1 MSEEKQGQDFYDQ
14 AEVFAHYTQHRLR
27 PNNPNELIEKP
38 IIRQLAD
45 GIKGDLLDLGCG
57 YGDLAEELLGL
68 GANTYTGIDSS
79 AKMIEMGQSLL
90 NDPRIHL
97 ARSSLQA
104 WDYGKAQYDWAI
116 ARLVFHYIEDLA
128 SVLNRLS
135 VGLRPNAQL
144 LFSVEH
150 PVLTSSMHLPRPK
163 GKKQDWT
170 VDQYFEEGPRH
181 QAWMESKVIKYHRTL
196 ETYCRLLKDAGF
208 RLAEIR
214 EGRPETIHFTDQSE
228 FERRNRIPIFLIIKA
243 EKA

>member
-14 AEVFAHYTQHRLR
+14 AEVFTHYTQHRQR

-45 GIKGDLLDLGCG
+45 GIKGDVLDLGCG
-57 YGDLAEELLGL
+57 YGDLAEKLLNL
-68 GANTYTGIDSS
+68 GAHTYTGIDSS
-79 AKMIEMGQSLL
+79 FKMIEMGQSLL
-90 NDPRIHL
+90 NDPRIKL
-97 ARSSLQA
+97 AKASLQS
-104 WDYGKAQYDWAI
+104 WDYGIAQYDWAI

-128 SVLNRLS
+128 SILGRLS

-170 VDQYFEEGPRH
+170 VDQYFQEGPRH
-181 QAWMESKVIKYHRTL
+181 QTWMESKVIKYHRTI
-196 ETYCRLLKDAGF
+196 ETYWQLLKDAGF
-208 RLAEIR
+208 RVAEIR
-214 EGRPETIHFTDQSE
+214 EGRPKVAQFADQSE
-228 FERRNRIPIFLIIKA
+228 FERRSRIPVFLIIKA
-243 EKA
+243 VKG